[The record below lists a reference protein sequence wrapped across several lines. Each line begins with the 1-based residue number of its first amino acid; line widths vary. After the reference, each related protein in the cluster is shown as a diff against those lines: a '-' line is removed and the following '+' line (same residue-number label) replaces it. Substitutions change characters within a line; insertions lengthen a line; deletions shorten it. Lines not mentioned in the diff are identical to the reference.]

1 MAKKLVIVESP
12 AKAKTIG
19 SYLGP
24 DFEVLASIGHI
35 RDLHP
40 NAKGLPEELRKKW
53 WADYSV
59 DVDNDFEA
67 IYEVPPEKS
76 QQVSRLRQAMKGKEE
91 LILAT
96 DEDREGES
104 ISWHL
109 LQTLKPAK
117 AVKVSR
123 IAFHEITKQAI
134 QEALQNPRQID
145 KDLVEAQEA
154 RRILDRLYGYTLSPV
169 LWSRVMKNLSA
180 GRVQSPAVKLI
191 VDRDIQRRDF
201 RTANYWDL

>member
-19 SYLGP
+19 SYLGS
-24 DFEVLASIGHI
+24 DYEVQASIGHI
-35 RDLHP
+35 RDLLP

-59 DVDNDFEA
+59 DVDNDFTP
-67 IYEVPPEKS
+67 IYEVPAEKS
-76 QQVSRLRQAMKGKEE
+76 QQVAKLRQALKGKEE

-109 LQTLKPAK
+109 LQTLKPGK
-117 AVKVSR
+117 SIKITR
-123 IAFHEITKQAI
+123 IAFHEITKDAI
-134 QEALQNPRQID
+134 LEASSRSSRLRSPERNTRPD
-145 KDLVEAQEA
+145 
-154 RRILDRLYGYTLSPV
+154 RITSPLDV
-169 LWSRVMKNLSA
+169 A
-180 GRVQSPAVKLI
+180 
-191 VDRDIQRRDF
+191 
-201 RTANYWDL
+201 

>member
-19 SYLGP
+19 SYLGS
-24 DFEVLASIGHI
+24 DFDVQASIGHI
-35 RDLHP
+35 RDLLP
-40 NAKGLPEELRKKW
+40 NAKGLPEEHRKKW

-59 DVDNDFEA
+59 DIDNNFEP
-67 IYEVPPEKS
+67 IYEVPAEKS
-76 QQVSRLRQAMKGKEE
+76 QQVSKLRQALKGKEE

-109 LQTLKPAK
+109 LQTLKPGK
-117 AVKVSR
+117 SVKVTR
-123 IAFHEITKQAI
+123 IAFHEITKEAI
-134 QEALQNPRQID
+134 LEALRNPRSID
-145 KDLVEAQEA
+145 EGLVEAQEA

-169 LWSRVMKNLSA
+169 LWSRVTKNLSA
-180 GRVQSPAVKLI
+180 GRSSFDSALKSHTKT
-191 VDRDIQRRDF
+191 
-201 RTANYWDL
+201 TATIK